1 MKHFKHILCILGA
14 GELPGPLLERA
25 VSLAENNR
33 ARLTCA
39 EAILEPPAGLP
50 PPSDPSWVADPLAR
64 LRSERLAAL
73 EAATRGFAERVP
85 IACKVLV
92 GLPFIEI
99 VRAVLREGH
108 DLVLKEAEDPGFL
121 PRLFGSDDMHLL
133 RKCPCPVWLTKP
145 GGSANYGTILASVD
159 LDIEGAPP
167 EAAELNRR
175 ILALASSLA
184 VSDFAALHV
193 LHVWDVPGEGMI
205 RSWSEDPDL
214 SALHY
219 VEGERQRRELGMERI
234 KQQLGEVLGEEAFA
248 YLSPQFHLVQGTPQE
263 AIPAMAIQLQ
273 ADLVVMGTV
282 GRTGISGLIIG
293 NTAEAV
299 LEQLQCAVLAVKPR
313 GFVSPVT
320 L

>member
-1 MKHFKHILCILGA
+1 MKHFKHIICILGG

-25 VSLAENNR
+25 VSLAENNQ

-39 EAILEPPAGLP
+39 EVLLEPPAGLP
-50 PPSDPSWVADPLAR
+50 LPPDSSWVADPVAP
-64 LRSERLAAL
+64 LRTERLAAL
-73 EAATRGFAERVP
+73 EAATRGYGERVP
-85 IACKVLV
+85 IACQVLV
-92 GLPFIEI
+92 GRPFIEI
-99 VRAVLREGH
+99 LRAVLREGY
-108 DLVLKEAEDPGFL
+108 DLVLKEAEDPAFL
-121 PRLFGSDDMHLL
+121 PRLFGSEDMHLL

-167 EAAELNRR
+167 EVAELNRR
-175 ILALASSLA
+175 ILALGASLA

-193 LHVWDVPGEGMI
+193 LHVWDAPGEGMI

-214 SALHY
+214 AALRY
-219 VEGERQRRELGMERI
+219 VQGERQRRELGMERLRRN
-234 KQQLGEVLGEEAFA
+234 LGEALGDEAFA
-248 YLSPQFHLVQGTPQE
+248 YLSPHFHLIQGAPPE
-263 AIPAMAIQLQ
+263 AIPSMAARLQ

-299 LEQLQCAVLAVKPR
+299 LEQLQCAVLAVKPP
-313 GFVSPVT
+313 GFVSPVI